1 MLKLYLVGPARTW
14 LSDLPEK
21 SIFCWFDLKIA
32 FEGHLSGTYKRPS
45 TASDLEACVKK
56 KNETFREYL
65 CRWLETRNE
74 CENID
79 DRIAMLAFMGSL

>member
-45 TASDLEACVKK
+45 TASDL
-56 KNETFREYL
+56 
-65 CRWLETRNE
+65 
-74 CENID
+74 
-79 DRIAMLAFMGSL
+79 